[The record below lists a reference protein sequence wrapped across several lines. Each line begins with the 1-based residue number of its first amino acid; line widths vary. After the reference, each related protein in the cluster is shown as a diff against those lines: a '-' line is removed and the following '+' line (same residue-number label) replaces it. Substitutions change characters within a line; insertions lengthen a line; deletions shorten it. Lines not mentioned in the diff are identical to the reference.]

1 MPSTNFVEIKILDLP
16 GAGGSCPCSDP
27 TLTPEYG
34 ALLRRKIAELRAALE
49 EAYPDKSRVKYVD
62 LRESPD
68 EKESDTGRLLAS
80 GKYPPPLVVV
90 NGVLKLA
97 GSIQVQ
103 KIVQEVGDLLG

>member
-1 MPSTNFVEIKILDLP
+1 MPNLDLVEVKIVDLP

-34 ALLRRKIAELRAALE
+34 AMLRQKIAELRAALE
-49 EAYPDKSRVKYVD
+49 EAYPEKSRVKYVD

-68 EKESDTGRLLAS
+68 EKESDSGRLLAS

-90 NGVLKLA
+90 NGVTKFA

-103 KIVQEVGDLLG
+103 QIVKEVGDLLR